1 MLTMQD
7 MDIFRMI
14 TGSSPS
20 TSKRWVSPSLVRM
33 SSSTSNEPSAALN
46 GGGNAKRGPEAA
58 LYFIYA
64 CTARINWSLRSYSF
78 LNNPNDAKPGLK
90 STTSPGAAASKASLT
105 ASITLQYIVVFGSSF
120 FIRSVPVPSSNKT
133 FFECSAMAR
142 NSGAVSSPLS
152 APPAIRTT
160 FLSNDLRAATVASGV
175 VALLSLYTAQPFF
188 SVSSWSLPSTDSND
202 SSPALIFFS
211 ATPSARNAAAA
222 RAAFSR
228 LCSPRNLNFHSL
240 GRAGGTT
247 GVTGGRA
254 PSTQLRT
261 SSRTNSVSPSFSV

>member
-20 TSKRWVSPSLVRM
+20 TSERWVSPSLVRM

-90 STTSPGAAASKASLT
+90 STTSPGSVASKASPT
-105 ASITLQYIVVFGSSF
+105 ASATLRYIVVFGSSF
-120 FIRSVPVPSSNKT
+120 FIRSVPVPSSNNT

-142 NSGAVSSPLS
+142 NSGAVSNPLS
-152 APPAIRTT
+152 APPAMSIT
-160 FLSNDLRAATVASGV
+160 FLSNDLRATTVASGV
-175 VALLSLYTAQPFF
+175 VALLSLYTVQPFI

-202 SSPALIFFS
+202 SSPALIFSS
-211 ATPSARNAAAA
+211 ATPRARSTATA

-228 LCSPRNLNFHSL
+228 LCSPRNFSFHSL
-240 GRAGGTT
+240 DKAGGTT
-247 GVTGGRA
+247 GATGGRA
-254 PSTQLRT
+254 PSTKLRT
-261 SSRTNSVSPSFSV
+261 SPRTNNTSPFF